1 MSHRLD
7 RTRHALAGRIGAIRP
22 KAGDPGPILESLR
35 KQADQGRPVLCNLGC
50 GSRLH
55 PDWIN
60 IDVNGDGSSVH
71 PWDLHC
77 GLPFPDAVC
86 DAIYSSHLI
95 EHFDRPGAAR
105 FLDECRR
112 CLRNGGVLR
121 LVAPDLEDIA
131 RNYLGCLEAARRGE
145 PEAAQRYDWMVIE
158 LLDQLVRHRSGGEM
172 LSLWRREQVP
182 AEEFVARR
190 IGVEYRLTRRYSAGQ
205 PPDRFDTA
213 DPMAVGRFRLA
224 GEVHQWMYDRYS
236 LGRILAQHGFV
247 RIEARGAAESSIEGF
262 AAYGLDTESD
272 GTVSK
277 PDSFF
282 IEG

>member
-1 MSHRLD
+1 M
-7 RTRHALAGRIGAIRP
+7 RP
-22 KAGDPGPILESLR
+22 KAGDRGPILESLR
-35 KQADQGRPVLCNLGC
+35 KRADDGRPVLCNLGC
-50 GSRLH
+50 GSRHH

-71 PWDLHC
+71 RWDLRC
-77 GLPFPDAVC
+77 GLPLPNAVC

-95 EHFDRPGAAR
+95 EHFDRAGAAR

-112 CLRNGGVLR
+112 CLRHGGVLR

-131 RNYLGCLEAARRGE
+131 RNYLSCLEAARRGE
-145 PEAAQRYDWMVIE
+145 AGAAQRYDWMVIE

-172 LSLWRREQVP
+172 LGLWRQEQVP

-190 IGVEYRLTRRYSAGQ
+190 IGAEYRLTRRHCAGR
-205 PPDRFDTA
+205 PPDPVDTA
-213 DPMAVGRFRLA
+213 DPMAVGRFRLG

-236 LGRILAQHGFV
+236 LGRMLAQRGFA
-247 RIEARGAAESSIEGF
+247 RIQALGAAESTIEGF

-272 GTVSK
+272 GTVAK

-282 IEG
+282 IEGRVGPDPAPEKR